1 MLANVSFEMEST
13 NYQLVP
19 NADHNTNS
27 KLGEDPPPNT
37 YASCSILLIMLAGK
51 QGKVSQLVAALVIK
65 QFLSIRSY
73 YLGFLNI
80 ILLCN
85 YVKLFG
91 HIQKLSF
98 TPSYPQ
104 MSFFVLGQI

>member
-1 MLANVSFEMEST
+1 MLANFSFEMEST

-27 KLGEDPPPNT
+27 KLGEDPPPPPNT
-37 YASCSILLIMLAGK
+37 YASRTILLIMLAGK
-51 QGKVSQLVAALVIK
+51 QAKVSQLVAALVIK

-85 YVKLFG
+85 YVKLFD
-91 HIQKLSF
+91 HIQK
-98 TPSYPQ
+98 
-104 MSFFVLGQI
+104 